1 MSIRKM
7 LTLLVSLV
15 AFAGCGD
22 KDAEETGHSDD
33 EHGEDHDDHD
43 HD

>member
-1 MSIRKM
+1 MSMRK
-7 LTLLVSLV
+7 LLPLLLGLV

-22 KDAEETGHSDD
+22 KDAEETGHD
-33 EHGEDHDDHD
+33 EEHDEDHDDHD